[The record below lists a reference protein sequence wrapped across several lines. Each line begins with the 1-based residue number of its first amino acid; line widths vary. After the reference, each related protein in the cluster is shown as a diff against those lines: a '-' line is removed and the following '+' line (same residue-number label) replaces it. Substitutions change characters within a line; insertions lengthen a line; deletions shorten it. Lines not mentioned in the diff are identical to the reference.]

1 VLSNTVIHT
10 SNNGTVTLNKSS
22 QFNIIVVGGS
32 DLSVTG
38 NYNTLTNC
46 SGIILGDHNVIK
58 G

>member
-1 VLSNTVIHT
+1 VIHT

-46 SGIILGDHNVIK
+46 RGIILGNHNVIQ